1 LNSLNLNTLQALY
14 LKEITYT
21 ITDIKGY
28 KRKREMQ
35 REKLSGA
42 EIVVEE
48 LKAEGAEVA
57 FGIPGGALLNLYDV
71 LFREEEIRH
80 ILMRHEQCAA
90 HAADGYARVLGK
102 TGVCIATSGPGAT
115 NLVTG
120 LTNANMDSSPVVA
133 LTGQVPTSVIG
144 SNAFQEASTFT
155 ISMPITKHNFLV
167 KRTEDLP
174 KVIHNA
180 FYIANTG
187 RKGVVLVDLPTD
199 ILAGVAKVDLHP
211 KETFAGYK
219 PNIKPN
225 RVQIKRAVE
234 VLANAGRPLIL
245 AGGGVI
251 SSEASEELRCL
262 AELLGA
268 PVVTT
273 LLGKGAIPEDHPF
286 CLGMA
291 GMHGHI
297 YANRAINECD
307 ALLAMG
313 TRFSDRTTGW
323 QLDQFA
329 PDATIIHVD
338 IDAAEINKNV
348 QVDIP
353 IVGDVKLALAEII
366 RLLEK
371 KREKKTGS
379 EWEKKIKEMH
389 SACEACIEDVWME
402 GSSMSDILIK
412 EISKLLDDD
421 AIVTT
426 EVGQCQMFA
435 AHYYMTKKP
444 RTFISSGG
452 LGTMGF
458 GFPAAIGA
466 KVAAP
471 DKKVVDIAG
480 DGSFLMT
487 CHDLATCVENDIQ
500 VVVCIFDNRYLG
512 MVRQWQELFFDK
524 EYAHTGLGITPDFVK
539 LGEAFGCYAERVE
552 KPEELKEAFNN
563 AFESGKPAVI
573 DMIVGK
579 EDKVLPMIP
588 PGGGLTG
595 MIGAERC
602 KHV

>member
-1 LNSLNLNTLQALY
+1 MT
-14 LKEITYT
+14 
-21 ITDIKGY
+21 
-28 KRKREMQ
+28 

-90 HAADGYARVLGK
+90 HAADGYARVSGK

-155 ISMPITKHNFLV
+155 ITMPITKHNFLV

-225 RVQIKRAVE
+225 RVQTKKAAE
-234 VLANAGRPLIL
+234 VLANAERPLIL
-245 AGGGVI
+245 VGGGVI
-251 SSEASEELRCL
+251 STDASEELRLL
-262 AELLGA
+262 AEFLGA

-291 GMHGHI
+291 GMHGRI

-307 ALLAMG
+307 AMLAVG
-313 TRFSDRTTGW
+313 TRFSDRLTGW

-329 PDATIIHVD
+329 PDATLIHVD
-338 IDAAEINKNV
+338 IDAAEINKNI
-348 QVDIP
+348 QVEIP
-353 IVGDVKLALAEII
+353 IVGDAKLALVEII

-389 SACEACIEDVWME
+389 SACEDCIKDVWRK
-402 GSSMSDILIK
+402 GSSVSDILIK
-412 EISKLLDDD
+412 EISRILDDD

-471 DKKVVDIAG
+471 DKQVVDIAG

-487 CHDLATCVENDIQ
+487 CQDLATCVENDIQ
-500 VVVCIFDNRYLG
+500 VVVCILDNRYLG

-524 EYAHTGLGITPDFVK
+524 KYAHTGLGITPDFVK
-539 LGEAFGCYAERVE
+539 LAEAFGCYAERVE
-552 KPEELKEAFNN
+552 KPEELKEALNN
-563 AFESGKPAVI
+563 AFKSGKPAVL

-588 PGGGLTG
+588 PGGGIIG
-595 MIGAERC
+595 MIGTERC

>member
-1 LNSLNLNTLQALY
+1 MAG
-14 LKEITYT
+14 K
-21 ITDIKGY
+21 
-28 KRKREMQ
+28 
-35 REKLSGA
+35 KLSGA

-48 LKAEGAEVA
+48 LKKEGVEVA
-57 FGIPGGALLNLYDV
+57 FGIPGGALLDFYEALQQA
-71 LFREEEIRH
+71 EEIRH

-90 HAADGYARVLGK
+90 HAADGYARVSGR

-115 NLVTG
+115 NLITG

-133 LTGQVPTSVIG
+133 LTGQVPTSAIG

-155 ISMPITKHNFLV
+155 ITMPITKHNFLV
-167 KRTEDLP
+167 TRAEDLP
-174 KVIHNA
+174 RVIHNA

-187 RKGVVLVDLPTD
+187 RKGVVLVDLPKD
-199 ILAGVAKVDLHP
+199 VQASKVEVELHP
-211 KETFAGYK
+211 EETFPGYK
-219 PNIKPN
+219 PNVNPN
-225 RVQIKRAVE
+225 KVQTKKAAE
-234 VLANAGRPLIL
+234 VLANAERPLIL

-251 SSEASEELRCL
+251 SADATEELRTL
-262 AELLGA
+262 AETLGA
-268 PVVTT
+268 GVVTT
-273 LLGKGAIPEDHPF
+273 LMGKGAIPESHPL

-291 GMHGHI
+291 GMHGRI
-297 YANRAINECD
+297 YANRALNECD
-307 ALLAMG
+307 ALLALG
-313 TRFSDRTTGW
+313 TRFSDRLTGW

-329 PDATIIHVD
+329 PDATLIQVD
-338 IDAAEINKNV
+338 VDAAEINKNIP
-348 QVDIP
+348 VDIP
-353 IVGDVKLALAEII
+353 IVGDVKLALSDILKWLKKESI
-366 RLLEK
+366 RE
-371 KREKKTGS
+371 GS
-379 EWEKKIKEMH
+379 VWLQRVKEMH
-389 SACEACIEDVWME
+389 SACEECIKDIRRP
-402 GSSMSDILIK
+402 GSSVSDILIK
-412 EISKLLDDD
+412 ELNNLLDDD
-421 AIVTT
+421 TIITT

-471 DKKVVDIAG
+471 DKQVVDIAG

-487 CHDLATCVENDIQ
+487 CHDLATCVENDIP

-524 EYAHTGLGITPDFVK
+524 RYSHTNLGITPDFIK

-552 KPEELKEAFNN
+552 KPEDLKSALKN
-563 AFESGKPAVI
+563 AFESGKPAVL

-588 PGGGLTG
+588 PGGGITG
-595 MIGAERC
+595 MIGTERC
-602 KHV
+602 RRV

>member
-1 LNSLNLNTLQALY
+1 MT
-14 LKEITYT
+14 
-21 ITDIKGY
+21 
-28 KRKREMQ
+28 REM
-35 REKLSGA
+35 LSGA

-48 LKAEGAEVA
+48 LKNEGVEVA
-57 FGIPGGALLNLYDV
+57 FGIPGGVLLDLYEVLYTEDAL
-71 LFREEEIRH
+71 RH

-90 HAADGYARVLGK
+90 HAADGYARVSGR

-120 LTNANMDSSPVVA
+120 LANASMDSAPVVA
-133 LTGQVPTSVIG
+133 LTGQVPTAAIG

-155 ISMPITKHNFLV
+155 ITMPITKHNFLV

-174 KVIHNA
+174 KVVHNA

-187 RKGVVLVDLPTD
+187 RKGVVLIDLPKD
-199 ILAGVAKVDLHP
+199 ILATKVKVDLHS

-219 PNIKPN
+219 PTIKPN
-225 RVQIKRAVE
+225 KAQIKKAAE
-234 VLANAGRPLIL
+234 ALANAERPLII

-251 SSEASEELRCL
+251 STGATEELRHL

-273 LLGKGAIPEDHPF
+273 LMGKGAIPENHPF
-286 CLGMA
+286 SLGMA
-291 GMHGHI
+291 GMHGRI

-307 ALLAMG
+307 ALLAVG
-313 TRFSDRTTGW
+313 TRFSDRLTGW

-329 PDATIIHVD
+329 PDATLIHVD
-338 IDAAEINKNV
+338 IDAAEINKNI

-353 IVGDVKLALAEII
+353 IVGDAKLALGDII
-366 RLLEK
+366 KWLEK
-371 KREKKTGS
+371 QKKTANKS
-379 EWEKKIKEMH
+379 VWVKRIKEMH
-389 SACEACIEDVWME
+389 SACEECIKDV
-402 GSSMSDILIK
+402 GRAGTSISDMFIK
-412 EISKLLDDD
+412 EINAILDSN

-435 AHYYMTKKP
+435 AHYYITKKP
-444 RTFISSGG
+444 RMFISSGG

-471 DKKVVDIAG
+471 DRKVVDIAG

-487 CHDLATCVENDIQ
+487 CQDLATCVENDIP
-500 VVVCIFDNRYLG
+500 VVVCVFHNRYLG
-512 MVRQWQELFFDK
+512 MVRQWQELFFGK
-524 EYAHTGLGITPDFVK
+524 KYSHTGLGITPDFVK
-539 LGEAFGCYAERVE
+539 LAEAFGCYGERVE
-552 KPEELKEAFNN
+552 KPEELKNALHN

-573 DMIVGK
+573 DMIVGW

-588 PGGGLTG
+588 PGGGLTK
-595 MIGAERC
+595 MIGTERC
-602 KHV
+602 KRI

>member
-1 LNSLNLNTLQALY
+1 MA
-14 LKEITYT
+14 
-21 ITDIKGY
+21 
-28 KRKREMQ
+28 RA
-35 REKLSGA
+35 KLCGA

-48 LKAEGAEVA
+48 LKNEGVEVA
-57 FGIPGGALLNLYDV
+57 FGIPGGVLLDLYEV
-71 LFREEEIRH
+71 LYTEDAMRH

-90 HAADGYARVLGK
+90 HAADGYARVAGK

-120 LTNANMDSSPVVA
+120 LANASMDSAPVVA
-133 LTGQVPTSVIG
+133 LTGQVPTSAIG

-155 ISMPITKHNFLV
+155 ITMPVTKHNFLV

-174 KVIHNA
+174 KIIHNA
-180 FYIANTG
+180 FHIANTG
-187 RKGVVLVDLPTD
+187 RKGVVLVDLPKD
-199 ILAGVAKVDLHP
+199 ILATRVAVDLHP

-225 RVQIKRAVE
+225 RVQIKRATEALV
-234 VLANAGRPLIL
+234 NAERPLIL

-251 SSEASEELRCL
+251 TAGATEELRHL
-262 AELLGA
+262 AEFLGA

-286 CLGMA
+286 ALGMA
-291 GMHGHI
+291 GMHGRI
-297 YANRAINECD
+297 YANKAIYECD
-307 ALLAMG
+307 ALLAVG
-313 TRFSDRTTGW
+313 TRFSDRLTGW

-329 PDATIIHVD
+329 PEATLIHVD
-338 IDAAEINKNV
+338 IDAAEINKNI

-353 IVGDVKLALAEII
+353 IQGDAKLALGDII
-366 RLLEK
+366 KWLEK
-371 KREKKTGS
+371 KRITDTNGS
-379 EWEKKIKEMH
+379 VWVQRIREMHAACDDCIKDVRREGTSISDMYIKELNR
-389 SACEACIEDVWME
+389 ILDNDV
-402 GSSMSDILIK
+402 
-412 EISKLLDDD
+412 
-421 AIVTT
+421 IVTT

-471 DKKVVDIAG
+471 DKHVVDIAG

-487 CHDLATCVENDIQ
+487 CQDLATCVENDIP

-524 EYAHTGLGITPDFVK
+524 RYSNTGLGSTPDFVK
-539 LGEAFGCYAERVE
+539 LAEAFGCYGERVE
-552 KPEELKEAFNN
+552 KPEALKDALHN

-579 EDKVLPMIP
+579 EDKILPMIP
-588 PGGGLTG
+588 PGGGLLAMVGTEQCTPLPEKVETG
-595 MIGAERC
+595 RLQGLVGMMGAEKC
-602 KHV
+602 IPI

>member
-1 LNSLNLNTLQALY
+1 MTV
-14 LKEITYT
+14 K
-21 ITDIKGY
+21 
-28 KRKREMQ
+28 
-35 REKLSGA
+35 KLSGA

-48 LKAEGAEVA
+48 LKNEGVKVA
-57 FGIPGGALLNLYDV
+57 FGIPGGALLDLYEV
-71 LFREEEIRH
+71 LYNETMIKH

-90 HAADGYARVLGK
+90 HAADGYARVSGQ

-120 LTNANMDSSPVVA
+120 LATANIDSSPIVA
-133 LTGQVPTSVIG
+133 LTGQVPTSAIG
-144 SNAFQEASTFT
+144 TNAFQEASTFT
-155 ISMPITKHNFLV
+155 ITMPITKHNFLV
-167 KRTEDLP
+167 MRTEDLP
-174 KVIHNA
+174 RVIHNA
-180 FYIANTG
+180 FYIASTG
-187 RKGVVLVDLPTD
+187 RKGVVLIDLPKD
-199 ILAGVAKVDLHP
+199 VQANRVDVELHP
-211 KETFAGYK
+211 GDTPPGYK
-219 PNIKPN
+219 PNIIPN
-225 RVQIKRAVE
+225 KVQTKKAAE
-234 VLANAGRPLIL
+234 TLANAERPVIL

-251 SSEASEELRCL
+251 SSGATDELRNL
-262 AELLGA
+262 AETLGA
-268 PVVTT
+268 GVVTT
-273 LLGKGAIPEDHPF
+273 LMGKGAIPETHPLS
-286 CLGMA
+286 LGMA

-297 YANRAINECD
+297 YANRALNECD
-307 ALLAMG
+307 ALLALG
-313 TRFSDRTTGW
+313 TRFSDRLTGW

-338 IDAAEINKNV
+338 VDAAEINKNIP
-348 QVDIP
+348 VDIP
-353 IVGDVKLALAEII
+353 IVGDVKLAISDILKW
-366 RLLEK
+366 LEK
-371 KREKKTGS
+371 ESIRDNSVWQKRL
-379 EWEKKIKEMH
+379 KEMH
-389 SACEACIEDVWME
+389 AACEECICDVWRA
-402 GSSMSDILIK
+402 GSSTSDILIK
-412 EISKLLDDD
+412 ELSNILDSN

-435 AHYYMTKKP
+435 AHYYMTREP
-444 RTFISSGG
+444 RTFITSGG

-487 CHDLATCVENDIQ
+487 CQDLATCVENDIQ

-524 EYAHTGLGITPDFVK
+524 RYSQTHLGITPDFVK

-552 KPEELKEAFNN
+552 KPEDLKSALNN
-563 AFESGKPAVI
+563 AFESGKPAVL

-588 PGGGLTG
+588 PGGGITN
-595 MIGAERC
+595 MIGTERC

>member
-1 LNSLNLNTLQALY
+1 MA
-14 LKEITYT
+14 KV
-21 ITDIKGY
+21 
-28 KRKREMQ
+28 
-35 REKLSGA
+35 KLSGA
-42 EIVVEE
+42 KIVVEE
-48 LKAEGAEVA
+48 LKDEGVEVA
-57 FGIPGGALLNLYDV
+57 FGIPGGVLLDLYDV
-71 LFREEEIRH
+71 IYKQEALRH

-90 HAADGYARVLGK
+90 HAADGYARVSGR

-120 LTNANMDSSPVVA
+120 LANANMDSAPVVA
-133 LTGQVPTSVIG
+133 LTGQVVTSAIG
-144 SNAFQEASTFT
+144 TNAFQEASTFT
-155 ISMPITKHNFLV
+155 ITMPVTKHNFLV

-180 FYIANTG
+180 FYIASTG
-187 RKGVVLVDLPTD
+187 RKGVVLIDLPKD
-199 ILAGVAKVDLHP
+199 VLSDVAEVDLHP

-225 RVQIKRAVE
+225 KVQTKKTAE
-234 VLANAGRPLIL
+234 VLANAERPLIL
-245 AGGGVI
+245 AGGGII
-251 SSEASEELRCL
+251 SSDASEELRSL

-268 PVVTT
+268 GVVTT
-273 LLGKGAIPEDHPF
+273 LMGKGAIPENHPL

-291 GMHGHI
+291 GMHGHL

-307 ALLAMG
+307 ALLALG
-313 TRFSDRTTGW
+313 TRFSDRLTAW

-329 PDATIIHVD
+329 PDATLIHVD
-338 IDAAEINKNV
+338 IDAAEINKNMP
-348 QVDIP
+348 VDIP
-353 IVGDVKLALAEII
+353 IVGDVKLALYDI
-366 RLLEK
+366 LKWLEK
-371 KREKKTGS
+371 KQKLGGKSVWLQR
-379 EWEKKIKEMH
+379 IKEMH
-389 SACEACIEDVWME
+389 SACEECIHDLRRA
-402 GSSMSDILIK
+402 GSSLSDMFIK
-412 EISKLLDDD
+412 ELSIILDDD

-444 RTFISSGG
+444 RTFITSGG

-487 CHDLATCVENDIQ
+487 CQDLATCVESDIP
-500 VVVCIFDNRYLG
+500 VVVCILDNRYLG

-524 EYAHTGLGITPDFVK
+524 KYSHTGLGLTPDFVK
-539 LGEAFGCYAERVE
+539 LAEAFGCYGERVE
-552 KPEELKEAFNN
+552 KPEDLEGALNN

-579 EDKVLPMIP
+579 DDKILPMIP
-588 PGGGLTG
+588 PGGGIIG
-595 MIGAERC
+595 MIGTERC

>member
-1 LNSLNLNTLQALY
+1 MAG
-14 LKEITYT
+14 K
-21 ITDIKGY
+21 
-28 KRKREMQ
+28 
-35 REKLSGA
+35 KLSGA

-48 LKAEGAEVA
+48 LKKEGVEVA
-57 FGIPGGALLNLYDV
+57 FGIPGGALLDFYEALQQA
-71 LFREEEIRH
+71 EEIRH

-90 HAADGYARVLGK
+90 HAADGYARVSGR

-115 NLVTG
+115 NLITG

-133 LTGQVPTSVIG
+133 LTGQVPTSAIG

-155 ISMPITKHNFLV
+155 ITMPITKHNFLV
-167 KRTEDLP
+167 TRAEDLP
-174 KVIHNA
+174 RVIHNA

-187 RKGVVLVDLPTD
+187 RKGVVLVDLPKD
-199 ILAGVAKVDLHP
+199 VQASKVEVELHP
-211 KETFAGYK
+211 EETFPGYK
-219 PNIKPN
+219 PNINPN
-225 RVQIKRAVE
+225 KVQTKKAAE
-234 VLANAGRPLIL
+234 ALANAERPLIL

-251 SSEASEELRCL
+251 SAGATEELRTL
-262 AELLGA
+262 AETLGA
-268 PVVTT
+268 GVVTT
-273 LLGKGAIPEDHPF
+273 LMGKGAIPESHPL

-291 GMHGHI
+291 GMHGRI
-297 YANRAINECD
+297 YANRALNECD
-307 ALLAMG
+307 ALLALG
-313 TRFSDRTTGW
+313 TRFSDRLTGW

-329 PDATIIHVD
+329 PDATLIQVD
-338 IDAAEINKNV
+338 VDAAEINKNIP
-348 QVDIP
+348 VDIP
-353 IVGDVKLALAEII
+353 IVGDVKLALSDILKWLKKESI
-366 RLLEK
+366 RE
-371 KREKKTGS
+371 GS
-379 EWEKKIKEMH
+379 VWLQRVKEMH
-389 SACEACIEDVWME
+389 SACEECIKDIRRP
-402 GSSMSDILIK
+402 GSSVSDILIK
-412 EISKLLDDD
+412 ELNNILDDD
-421 AIVTT
+421 TIITT

-471 DKKVVDIAG
+471 DKQVVDIAG

-487 CHDLATCVENDIQ
+487 CHDLATCVENDIP

-524 EYAHTGLGITPDFVK
+524 RYLHTSLGITPDFIK

-552 KPEELKEAFNN
+552 KPEDLKSALKN
-563 AFESGKPAVI
+563 AFESGKPAVL

-588 PGGGLTG
+588 PGGGITG
-595 MIGAERC
+595 MIGTERC
-602 KHV
+602 RRV

>member
-1 LNSLNLNTLQALY
+1 MT
-14 LKEITYT
+14 
-21 ITDIKGY
+21 G
-28 KRKREMQ
+28 
-35 REKLSGA
+35 EKLSGA

-48 LKAEGAEVA
+48 LKNEGVEVA
-57 FGIPGGALLNLYDV
+57 FGIPGGVLLDLYEV
-71 LFREEEIRH
+71 LYTEDAIRH

-90 HAADGYARVLGK
+90 HAADGYARVSGR

-120 LTNANMDSSPVVA
+120 LANASMDSAPVVA
-133 LTGQVPTSVIG
+133 LTGQVPTAAIG

-155 ISMPITKHNFLV
+155 ITMPVTKYNFLV

-174 KVIHNA
+174 KVVHNA
-180 FYIANTG
+180 FHIANTG
-187 RKGVVLVDLPTD
+187 RKGVVLIDLPKD
-199 ILAGVAKVDLHP
+199 VLATKVEVDLHQ

-219 PNIKPN
+219 PKIKPN
-225 RVQIKRAVE
+225 KVQIKKAAEALV
-234 VLANAGRPLIL
+234 NAERPLII

-251 SSEASEELRCL
+251 STGATEELRHL
-262 AELLGA
+262 VEFLGA

-273 LLGKGAIPEDHPF
+273 LMGKGAIPENHPF
-286 CLGMA
+286 SMGMA
-291 GMHGHI
+291 GMHGRI

-307 ALLAMG
+307 ALLAIG
-313 TRFSDRTTGW
+313 TRFSDRLTGW

-329 PDATIIHVD
+329 PDATLIHVD
-338 IDAAEINKNV
+338 IDAAEINKNI

-353 IVGDVKLALAEII
+353 IVGDAKLALGDII
-366 RLLEK
+366 KWLEK
-371 KREKKTGS
+371 KKTADTS
-379 EWEKKIKEMH
+379 KSVWVQRIKEMH
-389 SACEACIEDVWME
+389 SACEECIKDVGRA
-402 GSSMSDILIK
+402 GSSISDMFIK
-412 EISKLLDDD
+412 EISAILDSN

-435 AHYYMTKKP
+435 AHYYITKKP

-487 CHDLATCVENDIQ
+487 CQDLATCVENDIP
-500 VVVCIFDNRYLG
+500 VVVCIFHNRYLG

-524 EYAHTGLGITPDFVK
+524 RYSHTGLGSSPDFVK
-539 LGEAFGCYAERVE
+539 LAEAFGCYGERVE
-552 KPEELKEAFNN
+552 KPEELKDALHN

-573 DMIVGK
+573 DMIVGN
-579 EDKVLPMIP
+579 EDKILPMIP

-595 MIGAERC
+595 MIGVERC
-602 KHV
+602 KHI

>member
-1 LNSLNLNTLQALY
+1 MA
-14 LKEITYT
+14 KET
-21 ITDIKGY
+21 
-28 KRKREMQ
+28 
-35 REKLSGA
+35 LSGA
-42 EIVVEE
+42 EIVVDE
-48 LKAEGAEVA
+48 LKNEGVEVA
-57 FGIPGGALLNLYDV
+57 FGIPGGVLLDLYEV
-71 LFREEEIRH
+71 LYKEDAVRH

-90 HAADGYARVLGK
+90 HAADGYARVSGK

-120 LTNANMDSSPVVA
+120 LANASMDSVPVVA
-133 LTGQVPTSVIG
+133 LTGQVPTAAIG

-155 ISMPITKHNFLV
+155 ITMPVTKYNFLV
-167 KRTEDLP
+167 TRTKDLP

-187 RKGVVLVDLPTD
+187 RKGVVLIDLPKD
-199 ILAGVAKVDLHP
+199 VLATKAEVDLHP

-225 RVQIKRAVE
+225 QVQIKKAVE
-234 VLANAGRPLIL
+234 ALVNAERPLIL
-245 AGGGVI
+245 AGGGII
-251 SSEASEELRCL
+251 SANAAEELRHL
-262 AELLGA
+262 AEFLGA

-273 LLGKGAIPEDHPF
+273 LMGKGSIPEDHPF
-286 CLGMA
+286 SLGMA
-291 GMHGHI
+291 GMHGRI

-307 ALLAMG
+307 ALLAVG
-313 TRFSDRTTGW
+313 TRFSDRLTGW

-329 PDATIIHVD
+329 PDATLIHVD
-338 IDAAEINKNV
+338 IDAAEINKNI

-353 IVGDVKLALAEII
+353 IVGDVKLALADII
-366 RLLEK
+366 KWLEK
-371 KREKKTGS
+371 KKKTAGGG
-379 EWEKKIKEMH
+379 EKSVWVQRIREMH
-389 SACEACIEDVWME
+389 SACEDCIKDVRRE
-402 GSSMSDILIK
+402 GTSQSDMLIK
-412 EISKLLDDD
+412 ELNRILDDD
-421 AIVTT
+421 TIITT

-435 AHYYMTKKP
+435 AHYYLTKKP
-444 RTFISSGG
+444 RTFVSSGG

-487 CHDLATCVENDIQ
+487 CQDLATCVENDIP

-512 MVRQWQELFFDK
+512 MVRQWQELFFEK
-524 EYAHTGLGITPDFVK
+524 RYSQTGLGVTPDFVK
-539 LGEAFGCYAERVE
+539 LAEAFGCYGERVE
-552 KPEELKEAFNN
+552 KPEELKDALHN

-579 EDKVLPMIP
+579 DDKILPMIP
-588 PGGGLTG
+588 PGGGVIG
-595 MIGAERC
+595 MIGTERC
-602 KHV
+602 THI

>member
-1 LNSLNLNTLQALY
+1 MT
-14 LKEITYT
+14 
-21 ITDIKGY
+21 
-28 KRKREMQ
+28 

-42 EIVVEE
+42 EIVIEE
-48 LKAEGAEVA
+48 LKNEGAEVA
-57 FGIPGGALLNLYDV
+57 FGIPGGVLLDLYEV
-71 LFREEEIRH
+71 LYTEDAVRH

-90 HAADGYARVLGK
+90 HAADGYARVSGK

-120 LTNANMDSSPVVA
+120 LANASMDSTPVVA
-133 LTGQVPTSVIG
+133 LTGQVPTAAIG

-155 ISMPITKHNFLV
+155 ITMPVTKYNFLV

-174 KVIHNA
+174 KVLHNA

-187 RKGVVLVDLPTD
+187 RKGVVLVDLPKD
-199 ILAGVAKVDLHP
+199 VLATKVEVDLHQ
-211 KETFAGYK
+211 KETFAGYNPKMK
-219 PNIKPN
+219 PNN
-225 RVQIKRAVE
+225 VQIKKAAEALV
-234 VLANAGRPLIL
+234 NAERPLII

-251 SSEASEELRCL
+251 STGATEELRHL
-262 AELLGA
+262 AEFLGA

-273 LLGKGAIPEDHPF
+273 LMGKGAIPENHPF
-286 CLGMA
+286 SLGMA
-291 GMHGHI
+291 GMHGRI
-297 YANRAINECD
+297 YANRAIYECD
-307 ALLAMG
+307 ALLAVG
-313 TRFSDRTTGW
+313 TRFSDRLTGW

-329 PDATIIHVD
+329 PDATLIHVD
-338 IDAAEINKNV
+338 IDAAEINKNI

-353 IVGDVKLALAEII
+353 IVGDAKFALGDII
-366 RLLEK
+366 KWLEK
-371 KREKKTGS
+371 KKKTANKS
-379 EWEKKIKEMH
+379 VWVQRIKEMH
-389 SACEACIEDVWME
+389 SACEDCIKDVGRA
-402 GSSMSDILIK
+402 GSSISDMFIK
-412 EISKLLDDD
+412 EINAILDSN

-435 AHYYMTKKP
+435 AHYYITKKP

-487 CHDLATCVENDIQ
+487 CQDLATCVENDIP

-524 EYAHTGLGITPDFVK
+524 RYSHTSLGMSPDFVK
-539 LGEAFGCYAERVE
+539 LAEAFGCYGERVE
-552 KPEELKEAFNN
+552 KPEELKDALHN

-573 DMIVGK
+573 DMIVGN
-579 EDKVLPMIP
+579 EDKILPMIP

-602 KHV
+602 KHI